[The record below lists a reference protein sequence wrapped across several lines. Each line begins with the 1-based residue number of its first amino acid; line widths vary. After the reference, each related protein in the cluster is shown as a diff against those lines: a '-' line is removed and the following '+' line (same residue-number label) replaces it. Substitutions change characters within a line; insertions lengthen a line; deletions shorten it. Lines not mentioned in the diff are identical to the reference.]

1 MNTQKLLS
9 IFLSA
14 ALTFSF
20 AGQTSNK
27 KLPSAAAIGR
37 GYAEYYSDYPIITTT
52 ERCAGIKT
60 PPAKRVYS
68 TFEHMSDL
76 DLSGLVIYVDE
87 DVYTRVD
94 AISAYSQIT
103 RHEYEIGSI
112 DDDCIDFGSND
123 CDLYFF
129 NDPTYGE
136 PPYYVEN
143 DKYYVT
149 LIDRDGDL
157 RFSEPD
163 TPDVIHDVKNT
174 YDVSFVIYTDDP
186 KRKSRFIQIDNKEIT
201 AYTCAEKICIKDMGD
216 FTADRKT
223 YNYMDYEIDE
233 SIIEGDIVS
242 GALSVDPDTNYV
254 EFGDLYVVKPA
265 LGNGDANCDGTVDM
279 SDVVLVMQSLS
290 NPNRYGLEGTEDTR
304 ISGRGLRLADLN
316 GEGVTVQDAQLIQE
330 KLLGLE

>member
-1 MNTQKLLS
+1 MFNIKKLLASVSVAAILSSSFLINASAATYHFRGDVNNDAYVDAKDANALTDFILGKKVSGITRQSSDLNNDGTVNIFDLVLLRRILAGYDKQS
-9 IFLSA
+9 IFIHDD
-14 ALTFSF
+14 
-20 AGQTSNK
+20 G
-27 KLPSAAAIGR
+27 GR
-37 GYAEYYSDYPIITTT
+37 EIKPG
-52 ERCAGIKT
+52 ER
-60 PPAKRVYS
+60 
-68 TFEHMSDL
+68 FL
-76 DLSGLVIYVDE
+76 
-87 DVYTRVD
+87 
-94 AISAYSQIT
+94 
-103 RHEYEIGSI
+103 
-112 DDDCIDFGSND
+112 
-123 CDLYFF
+123 
-129 NDPTYGE
+129 
-136 PPYYVEN
+136 EN

-157 RFSEPD
+157 KFSEPD

-216 FTADRKT
+216 FTADSKT
-223 YNYMDYEIDE
+223 YKYMDYDIDE
-233 SIIEGDIVS
+233 NIIDGDIVS

-290 NPNRYGLEGTEDTR
+290 NPNRYGLKGTEDTR